1 MKSSSILNRRGLFHR
16 VLGLVLMLALVG
28 GSPGIFENLSQPAYG
43 QNTPFADEPIKVEVS
58 TQEIIGTDSAHIALE
73 TVEAP
78 QEDDQVEAA
87 AKKEMHK
94 AEEIAWSIAR
104 ALLPT
109 LGVMAFSAAVVM
121 PLAWVVVGAV
131 VVGAATAGILS
142 FTYEQRK
149 NSFRSEEDK
158 KPIDRIMRD
167 VTVSAA
173 VSGAMAPFSMLTAG
187 FAQAVGPITAK
198 AIIRTA
204 AKMGAVSFLGSTVSN
219 VTKSAVTNLW
229 YHHYYN
235 YGEREN
241 MLKQRIE
248 TLSAIPDRTDRENQ
262 DLAAAIKEFD
272 EITSEKYS
280 MEDFHKDQKRAL
292 VSAGISGV
300 LGGAAGRFAAT
311 SDWAKIASSKLFGST
326 AHAGTV
332 ANAVVSNPF
341 AFATGS
347 SNAAIDKKDLLKQ
360 IENNRTLQSKYEP
373 GTPPFEYYEQKIAD
387 LETAYTN
394 LNIWRSG
401 RDAMVSN
408 AAMQSAVVLTS
419 LAKTRVLDI
428 PSKRRKQVQADYEEQ
443 DPDWQ
448 KASEA
453 RQELEIMRGKQPV
466 ASEYENRSE
475 YYSALR
481 AYARDLNNLQ
491 DEYQRLKVVAANNQ
505 SLPQNKARLG
515 EITAQVDKKMEYA
528 RQEQLARALGQ
539 ESFVEFKLE
548 QIKRDPEFQELS
560 EAELVEMAHKK
571 VGEAF
576 EDSARANA
584 NRLAQ
589 MQEKVDGRE
598 RSLEGVIER
607 GPEGQRVIAVKD
619 ENGQTIATKPWEG
632 GNRAYWFQKLVTKD
646 PNKLHDAEI
655 ERAVREVYDSASMV
669 KPSSYRNTFVNMRVD
684 QLRAQGM
691 NDKQIE
697 QYLPEI
703 VSEANADT
711 VATFGG
717 SWENVVKGE
726 MLAAG
731 LERARYNDGEAPD
744 IHKILNF
751 LRGELPNQTVSLF
764 KKELGTQVKNVIPNV
779 EIGSLQQ
786 SQRIK
791 DERTLRDTADRLLNQ
806 NLGPNHPYHPYYR
819 R

>member
-1 MKSSSILNRRGLFHR
+1 MKPSSILKQRRLFHR
-16 VLGLVLMLALVG
+16 VLGLVLMLALIG

-43 QNTPFADEPIKVEVS
+43 QNTPFTDGPLNVEVS
-58 TQEIIGTDSAHIALE
+58 TQESIGTDSVRISLD

-78 QEDDQVEAA
+78 QQDDQVEAA

-109 LGVMAFSAAVVM
+109 LGVMALSAAVVM

-142 FTYEQRK
+142 FAYEQRK

-158 KPIDRIMRD
+158 KPLDRIMRD
-167 VTVSAA
+167 VTISAA

-187 FAQAVGPITAK
+187 FAQALGPVTAK
-198 AIIRTA
+198 TIIRTA

-219 VTKSAVTNLW
+219 VTKAAVTNLW
-229 YHHYYN
+229 YHQYYN
-235 YGEREN
+235 YGERED

-248 TLSAIPDRTDRENQ
+248 TLSAITDRTDRENQ
-262 DLAAAIKEFD
+262 DLANAIKEFD

-280 MEDFHKDQKRAL
+280 LDNFHKDQKRAL
-292 VSAGISGV
+292 VSAGISGI

-341 AFATGS
+341 AFAAGT
-347 SNAAIDKKDLLKQ
+347 SNAAIDRRNILKQ
-360 IENNRTLQSKYEP
+360 IEHNRALQSKYEP
-373 GTPPFEYYEQKIAD
+373 GSAPYEYYEQKIAD
-387 LETAYTN
+387 METAYTN

-419 LAKTRVLDI
+419 LAKTRVLDL
-428 PSKRRKQVQADYEEQ
+428 PSQRRKQVQSAYEEQ
-443 DPDWQ
+443 DPNWQ
-448 KASEA
+448 EAREA
-453 RQELEIMRGKQPV
+453 RQQLEIMRGKQPV
-466 ASEYENRSE
+466 ASEYATRSE
-475 YYSALR
+475 YYSALKE
-481 AYARDLNNLQ
+481 YARDLNMMQ
-491 DEYQRLKVVAANNQ
+491 QEYERLKVVAASNQ
-505 SLPQNKARLG
+505 TLPENKARLG
-515 EITAQVDKKMEYA
+515 EITAKVDKEIDYA
-528 RQEQLARALGQ
+528 RQEQLARALGRD
-539 ESFVEFKLE
+539 SFVEFKLE
-548 QIKRDPEFQELS
+548 EIKRDPQFQELS
-560 EAELVEMAHKK
+560 EAELVEMAHRR
-571 VGEAF
+571 VGDAF
-576 EDSARANA
+576 EKSAKANA

-589 MQEKVDGRE
+589 MQEKVDRRE
-598 RSLEGVIER
+598 HSLEGVIER
-607 GPEGQRVIAVKD
+607 GDDGKRVIAIKD

-632 GNRAYWFQKLVTKD
+632 GSRAYWFNKLVTKD
-646 PNKLHDAEI
+646 PNKLHDAEV

-691 NDKQIE
+691 NDSQIE
-697 QYLPEI
+697 QYLPQI
-703 VSEANADT
+703 VSEANSDT
-711 VATFGG
+711 VSTFGG
-717 SWENVVKGE
+717 SWQNVVKSE

-731 LERARYNDGEAPD
+731 LERARYSDGEAPS
-744 IHKILNF
+744 IHKILDF

-764 KKELGTQVKNVIPNV
+764 KKELSTQVKNVIPDV
-779 EIGSLQQ
+779 EIESLRQ
-786 SQRIK
+786 SQRVR

-806 NLGPNHPYHPYYR
+806 NFDPDHPFNR